1 MEFEPPKEIKI
12 GNYLYTKKDKLSGD
26 NYSYRCKYRKV
37 CKLQITINKSELLNI
52 INKSSNTIKYIISSK
67 NNKEHSCNNNAQKEQ
82 KEEIKEENV
91 SLSAKSLKQKAKELI
106 FRNLDKPLS
115 FHLENLK
122 NNNFKLSKNQIK
134 WILQILRE
142 QNYPS
147 DANYLF
153 NIDKIKIE
161 IDNEQI
167 PFCFSYYSNI
177 FYEKHYICDKYFIIT
192 SPFQIN
198 MFSKCN
204 QLFFDATF
212 KSCPKSMY
220 EIFNIAGFF
229 KDIDGII
236 PLMYIPMSNKSERL
250 YTIVL
255 DNVLK
260 ILKLFN
266 IDINSITN
274 LMMSDFEIALRNSI
288 KNSFPQAIL
297 DGCFFHYSK
306 LLWKYAKRLGLCS
319 KNNLKKTKLF
329 IFLLKIFPYIK
340 LDEKK
345 EYFTEIDEHFKIDNK
360 YNKFLIYYKNNW
372 LNSSFVN
379 MDVIN
384 RDEYLNRTNNYLE
397 SFHHALNNTIES
409 FHPRISYLVEK
420 LRTIT
425 INKYEEYKNSI
436 NPLASSVQSPYT

>member
-1 MEFEPPKEIKI
+1 
-12 GNYLYTKKDKLSGD
+12 
-26 NYSYRCKYRKV
+26 
-37 CKLQITINKSELLNI
+37 
-52 INKSSNTIKYIISSK
+52 
-67 NNKEHSCNNNAQKEQ
+67 
-82 KEEIKEENV
+82 
-91 SLSAKSLKQKAKELI
+91 
-106 FRNLDKPLS
+106 
-115 FHLENLK
+115 
-122 NNNFKLSKNQIK
+122 
-134 WILQILRE
+134 
-142 QNYPS
+142 
-147 DANYLF
+147 
-153 NIDKIKIE
+153 
-161 IDNEQI
+161 
-167 PFCFSYYSNI
+167 
-177 FYEKHYICDKYFIIT
+177 
-192 SPFQIN
+192 

-220 EIFNIAGFF
+220 EIFNIIGFF

-360 YNKFLIYYKNNW
+360 YNKIFNL
-372 LNSSFVN
+372 L
-379 MDVIN
+379 
-384 RDEYLNRTNNYLE
+384 
-397 SFHHALNNTIES
+397 
-409 FHPRISYLVEK
+409 
-420 LRTIT
+420 
-425 INKYEEYKNSI
+425 
-436 NPLASSVQSPYT
+436 